1 MKICLASM
9 APFLGGAE
17 VAAERLAIGL
27 RDAGH
32 DVLVILGKRAE
43 VYERIGKTG
52 LRCLYVPMYFTDK
65 WHVLRYWRARN
76 RMRSLLQRE
85 RLDVIHSND
94 LPSHQIVS
102 DAARTLG
109 IPRVCHHRFPYNGAS
124 IDWLNKFGAERHLFV
139 SDSFMADMIGQ
150 SASLRDS
157 NRHVVHDGIPV
168 PDFPSAEDRQRVRQ
182 RLGLPLDK
190 QIVLFA
196 GQMIEIKGIADLLR
210 AWSFLEEKL
219 KEKSILVLVGE
230 DQQQRG
236 AYRRG
241 MEKLAEDL
249 KIQARFTGFCP
260 NVADWQMAAD
270 VAVVPSHVEP
280 FGLVTVEAMS
290 YGLPVIGTAV
300 GGLCETIVPD
310 ETGLL
315 VPPRS
320 PEQLAQALTRLLT
333 SAATRQQFGKAGR
346 RRCEEKFSIG
356 THTQKV
362 LEEYNQVLH
371 QRQKVFS
378 G

>member
-17 VAAERLAIGL
+17 VAAERLAMGL

-32 DVLVILGKRAE
+32 DVSVFLGKRGE
-43 VYERIGKTG
+43 VYERMEKAG
-52 LRCLYVPMYFTDK
+52 LRCIYLPMYFTDK
-65 WHVLRYWRARN
+65 WHLLRYWRARN
-76 RMRSLLQRE
+76 RLRGLLRRE
-85 RLDVIHSND
+85 RPDVIHSND
-94 LPSHQIVS
+94 LPTHQIVS

-109 IPRVCHHRFPYNGAS
+109 TPRVCHHRFPYDGAC

-139 SDSFMADMIGQ
+139 SESFMADMIGQ
-150 SASLRDS
+150 SANLRDS
-157 NRHVVHDGIPV
+157 DRNVVHDGIPV
-168 PDFPSAEDRQRVRQ
+168 PNFPLAGDRQRVRK
-182 RLGLPLDK
+182 RLGLPLDR

-196 GQMIEIKGIADLLR
+196 GQMIEVKGIADLLR
-210 AWSFLEEKL
+210 AWALLETKL
-219 KEKSILVLVGE
+219 KERSILVLVGE
-230 DQQQRG
+230 DQQQQG
-236 AYRRG
+236 AYRRA
-241 MEKLAEDL
+241 MEKLAEVL
-249 KIQARFTGFCP
+249 NIRVCFTGFRP

-300 GGLCETIVPD
+300 GGLCETIVAE

-333 SAATRQQFGKAGR
+333 SAATRQQFGEAGR
-346 RRCEEKFSIG
+346 RRCEEKFSIEA
-356 THTQKV
+356 HTQKV

-371 QRQKVFS
+371 QRQEVCS